1 MRHALPALSLLV
13 LASSCVSTSSSNV
26 DDIIASNLAARGGKE
41 RIQSVN
47 SIRQSGTATASGG
60 RVAQIVREIKRP
72 GLFRL
77 EFTYQ
82 GTTSVFAN
90 DGTNGW
96 QIAPLQGTFAP
107 LAMPPES
114 DAAGGADQRDIEGP
128 LVDWKQKGN
137 VVTLVDHETIDGKD
151 TFKLKT
157 DLRGGG
163 VRYDYIDS
171 ASRQII
177 RSDVTRLIQ
186 GHATVLQN
194 TFSDF
199 RATDGLVFPRQIE
212 MRVKDRPQVVTIA
225 VDKIEINPSLDEARF
240 RMPR

>member
-1 MRHALPALSLLV
+1 MRRGLLLLALLAPAC
-13 LASSCVSTSSSNV
+13 ASTPSSSV
-26 DDIIASNLAARGGKE
+26 DDIVASNLAARGGKE
-41 RIQSVN
+41 RIEALN
-47 SIRQSGTATASGG
+47 SIRQSGTAAASGG

-90 DGTNGW
+90 DGTSGW
-96 QIAPLQGTFAP
+96 QIAPLQGQFAP
-107 LAMPPES
+107 LAMPPEA
-114 DAAGGADQRDIEGP
+114 DAAGGGDQRDIEGP

-137 VVTLVDHETIDGKD
+137 VVTLAGHETVDGKD

-163 VRYDYIDS
+163 VRYDYIDA

-186 GHATVLQN
+186 GHATILQN

-199 RATDGLVFPRQIE
+199 RAVDGLMFPHKIE

-225 VDKIEINPSLDEARF
+225 VDKIEINPVLDDARF